1 MLFDEIGLPYEPQAS
16 DKQDSSRLAGMM
28 ALFDWP
34 QDFDMSK
41 YVIKENGITVYCRHP
56 LERRYD
62 FSRDQALCLV
72 AGIYKQNRNKL
83 VKLEYVDGKDLFLPS
98 HRGHFRR
105 CALGWPNLIEKAWL
119 WLDVLYHA
127 HIKPL
132 SEPNQIL
139 SMMYV
144 AYFQGERE
152 YLRYWLK
159 HNKQWRESIL
169 YYWALSYR
177 KEVEL
182 ADHMIKELE
191 TIT

>member
-16 DKQDSSRLAGMM
+16 DKQDSSRLAGIM

-34 QDFDMSK
+34 QEFKIEK
-41 YVIKENGITVYCRHP
+41 YVISESGKLKYARHP

-72 AGIYKQNRNKL
+72 AGLYKHYWAQYVSLNA
-83 VKLEYVDGKDLFLPS
+83 VDGKDIFLPS
-98 HRGHFRR
+98 HRGHFKR
-105 CALGWPNLIEKAWL
+105 CALGWPSLIEKAWL

-127 HIKPL
+127 HVKPL

-144 AYFQGERE
+144 AYFQSEKH
-152 YLRYWLK
+152 YLKYWLK
-159 HNKQWRESIL
+159 HNKQWRQSIL
-169 YYWALSYR
+169 DYWALSYR
-177 KEVEL
+177 QEVEL
-182 ADHMIKELE
+182 ANHMIKKLE
-191 TIT
+191 NIN